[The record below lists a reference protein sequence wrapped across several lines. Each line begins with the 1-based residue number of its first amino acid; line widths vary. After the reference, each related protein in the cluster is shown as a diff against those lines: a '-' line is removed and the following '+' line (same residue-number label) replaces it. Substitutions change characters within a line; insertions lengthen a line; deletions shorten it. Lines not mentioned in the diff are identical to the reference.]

1 MGRYTGPKNKI
12 ARRYGVDLGLKQNP
26 AKVARRLTQA
36 PGVHGASRRPA
47 SSAFGKQL
55 VEKQKAKFVYGL
67 RDSQLRRY
75 VDMATKMAGD
85 SGMNVMQLLEKR
97 LDNVVYR
104 LGFAGTRA
112 QARQMVTHNMFTL
125 NGKKMNIASHLVSV
139 GDVVTLKPTKAKS
152 KLFDGLEER
161 LQAKN
166 LPSWVSVDPSAKT
179 GKVLNEP
186 AQADLEH
193 IFDVTQI
200 IEFYST
206 R

>member
-26 AKVARRLTQA
+26 AKVSRRLSQA

-47 SSAFGKQL
+47 SSSFGKQL
-55 VEKQKAKFVYGL
+55 AEKQKAKFVYGL
-67 RDSQLRRY
+67 RDTQLRRF
-75 VDMATKMAGD
+75 VNMATNMSGD
-85 SGMNVMQLLEKR
+85 SGLNLMQLLEKR
-97 LDNVVYR
+97 IDNVVYR

-125 NGKKMNIASHLVSV
+125 NGKKMNIASHLISV
-139 GDVVTLKPTKAKS
+139 GDVIALKENKAKS

-166 LPSWVSVDPSAKT
+166 LPSWVSVDPRAKN

-186 AQADLEH
+186 APADFEQ

>member
-1 MGRYTGPKNKI
+1 MGRYTGPKNKL
-12 ARRYGVDLGLKQNP
+12 ARRYGVDLGLKQNSS
-26 AKVARRLTQA
+26 KVARRLTQA

-47 SSAFGKQL
+47 SSSFGKQL

-67 RDSQLRRY
+67 RDTQLRRL
-75 VDMATKMAGD
+75 VNLATSMTGD
-85 SGMNVMQLLEKR
+85 SGMNLMQLLEKR
-97 LDNVVYR
+97 MDNVVYR

-139 GDVVTLKPTKAKS
+139 GDIVALKPNKAKS

-179 GKVLNEP
+179 GKILNEP